1 MYSGAYHADLRVAG
15 GRSERTFQ
23 RKYDRYY
30 RLLKPFVIR
39 TGKSLDVGC
48 STGFFVKLLKDHGF
62 DAEGIEYNAE
72 SAAWG
77 AEHYGVP
84 IRAGSLDT
92 VPLPEATYGLISMTD
107 VLEHTLDPRAAL
119 TLVARALAPGGL
131 ALITFPDIQSLEA
144 RYESTLAR
152 VLRRNW
158 LWRSCCIPFH
168 IWEFTPATARKLF
181 AACGLEEVG
190 FQRGQVFPDL
200 SEKYGFFSLPS
211 ALIAFPP
218 LARRIGTQMEFVL
231 RKPS

>member
-1 MYSGAYHADLRVAG
+1 MYSGTYHADLRVAG
-15 GRSERTFQ
+15 GSSERKFQ
-23 RKYDRYY
+23 RKYGRYY
-30 RLLKPFVIR
+30 RLLKPFLTQR
-39 TGKSLDVGC
+39 GRSLDVGC

-62 DAEGIEYNAE
+62 DAEGMEYNTE

-77 AEHYGVP
+77 SEHYGIP
-84 IRAGSLDT
+84 IRVGSLDT
-92 VPLPEATYGLISMTD
+92 VPLADAAYSLISMTD
-107 VLEHTLDPRAAL
+107 VLEHTLDPQAAL

-131 ALITFPDIQSLEA
+131 AFITFPDIQSLEA

-168 IWEFTPATARKLF
+168 IWEFTPVTARKLF
-181 AACGLEEVG
+181 MACGLEVVG
-190 FQRGQVFPDL
+190 FERGQVFPDF

-211 ALIAFPP
+211 AILAFPP

-231 RKPS
+231 RKPA